1 MSTRNALRRSAT
13 GKVVDTYGSIPG
25 GRDPLAREVIAT
37 VLMDARWAVPVCLQM
52 PLAGAVGWTLV
63 PGKLQVSIAGEVGS
77 CCLPVSKIGEVGRTL
92 VPT

>member
-1 MSTRNALRRSAT
+1 M
-13 GKVVDTYGSIPG
+13 DTDGSIPG
-25 GRDPLAREVIAT
+25 GRDPLAREVLDS

-52 PLAGAVGWTLV
+52 PIAGEVGWTLV

-77 CCLPVSKIGEVGRTL
+77 SSLQVSKIGEVGWTL